1 MTGLLKATNDE
12 LQRSRMAHELAIA
25 SAQAKEMINTCDNS
39 EDKRVFQQAL
49 VTSQLQRYIA
59 LNQLNTHKK
68 VDEDKGEETLKIAGA
83 GSGLLSMHDMLPNKG
98 DATTPAGSNLL
109 SYNQA
114 SSSSS
119 RVRTR
124 DEEDDKRKK
133 KKEKRKA
140 KKEKKRKRKQEKR
153 ARKKAKKQ
161 EKKKKVETEKSSS
174 SKSDSSSS
182 SSSSSSDSSSDEEDV

>member
-83 GSGLLSMHDMLPNKG
+83 GSGLLSMHDMLPMSSAVGKTSTGTSACTSCNS
-98 DATTPAGSNLL
+98 SNGMHLGC
-109 SYNQA
+109 S
-114 SSSSS
+114 
-119 RVRTR
+119 
-124 DEEDDKRKK
+124 
-133 KKEKRKA
+133 
-140 KKEKKRKRKQEKR
+140 
-153 ARKKAKKQ
+153 
-161 EKKKKVETEKSSS
+161 
-174 SKSDSSSS
+174 
-182 SSSSSSDSSSDEEDV
+182 